1 MLLIKNN
8 FDPRNKMSSLCLSFL
23 AFSCRISPQMKV
35 LLYNSNFLHSALM
48 SVFSSLD
55 DYVTQHWLTCKVC
68 VPIETWI
75 SVFDN
80 AERKKKL
87 TILFLL
93 KIFTVLPYW
102 QIFKAIKWHFTG
114 GSLFQYTQKKRL
126 RLFNIS

>member
-55 DYVTQHWLTCKVC
+55 DYVTQHWLAK
-68 VPIETWI
+68 
-75 SVFDN
+75 SVYQLKPGS
-80 AERKKKL
+80 ASLTMQRGKKNL